1 MSFVMSKLGLILA
14 STYALIM
21 TIVLYFDFQSVGN
34 NFWSNASL
42 WLTMPWSV
50 GVIFIGFGL
59 IHISSYG
66 LEYGFT
72 FCALLNTVIFYL
84 YGRAVSRANT

>member
-1 MSFVMSKLGLILA
+1 MKFLKDNLGLILA
-14 STYALIM
+14 GSYA
-21 TIVLYFDFQSVGN
+21 VLMSVVLFFDFQSLGN
-34 NFWSNASL
+34 NFWSKASL
-42 WLTMPWSV
+42 LLTMPWSI
-50 GVIFIGFGL
+50 GIAFIAFGL

-84 YGRAVSRANT
+84 FGRAVSRRNT